1 MVGNDQKPSKPGH
14 ESSGAKANQDDVP
27 PDTQGGSQQPGGS
40 VEGGGVA
47 EGTLVELAD
56 KDRKEDKEGGSSDF
70 VNYVAQR
77 VGGKANVFQ
86 TVWAAMMQEA
96 PAYLLD
102 EKKPIKLG
110 FGELYALPYRANWRE
125 IMQARFPRLAASLSK
140 TPSALREPFLINIG
154 WDAELFN
161 SDLVEMK
168 DGDKQ
173 HGWCVIFAPNEQWFK
188 IVRAYEKNQ
197 RTSLGARKYATR
209 FTKLIRRFTK
219 RILKYFLN
227 HVTQT
232 TIPAAAVRH
241 GTGAGGDYLV
251 PYIPKGKVRP
261 TAPEVGAT
269 YVVSGVQ
276 GKRTEEREEGALYGS
291 FKEVPPMP
299 LIPSS
304 PKDLWEREQ
313 RDSKQ

>member
-1 MVGNDQKPSKPGH
+1 MVGDDKKPSSPGH
-14 ESSGAKANQDDVP
+14 ESGRATAGEDDVSL
-27 PDTQGGSQQPGGS
+27 DTEGCSQES
-40 VEGGGVA
+40 GGGVEGSSVG

-56 KDRKEDKEGGSSDF
+56 EDGKEGKKNNSSDF

-102 EKKPIKLG
+102 ENKPIKLG

-125 IMQARFPRLAASLSK
+125 IMQAKFPRLASALKK
-140 TPSALREPFLINIG
+140 TPNELVEPFLINTG

-168 DGDKQ
+168 DGDKH

-188 IVRAYEKNQ
+188 IVRAYEKDQ
-197 RTSLGARKYATR
+197 RATLGAKKYAVR
-209 FTKLIRRFTK
+209 FTQLVRKFTK
-219 RILKYFLN
+219 RILRYFLN
-227 HVTQT
+227 YVTQT

-251 PYIPKGKVRP
+251 PHVPKGKVRP

-269 YVVSGVQ
+269 YVVGDIP
-276 GKRTEEREEGALYGS
+276 GKRTEEREKGALYGS

-313 RDSKQ
+313 RSDKQ

>member
-1 MVGNDQKPSKPGH
+1 MVGNDQKSGIPGD
-14 ESSGAKANQDDVP
+14 ESSGTTAGQDDVS
-27 PDTQGGSQQPGGS
+27 PDTESSSQQSGGSTEGS
-40 VEGGGVA
+40 SLA

-56 KDRKEDKEGGSSDF
+56 KDREEGKENSSSDF

-125 IMQARFPRLAASLSK
+125 IMQAKFPRLASALKK
-140 TPSALREPFLINIG
+140 TPRGLVDPFLINTG

-168 DGDKQ
+168 DGDKH
-173 HGWCVIFAPNEQWFK
+173 HGWCIVFAPNEQWFK
-188 IVRAYEKNQ
+188 IVRMYERDQ
-197 RTSLGARKYATR
+197 RAALGAKKYAVR
-209 FTKLIRRFTK
+209 FTQLIRKFAK
-219 RILKYFLN
+219 RILRYYLN

-241 GTGAGGDYLV
+241 STGTGGDYLV
-251 PYIPKGKVRP
+251 PHVPKGKVRP

-269 YVVSGVQ
+269 YVVGDIP
-276 GKRTEEREEGALYGS
+276 GKGTEEREEGALYGS
-291 FKEVPPMP
+291 FKEVPPLP

-313 RDSKQ
+313 RGDKQ

>member
-1 MVGNDQKPSKPGH
+1 MVGDDQKPSKPGY
-14 ESSGAKANQDDVP
+14 ESGGPAAGEDDVP
-27 PDTQGGSQQPGGS
+27 PDTQGGSPQSGGS

-56 KDRKEDKEGGSSDF
+56 EGGQEDEKSRSSDF

-86 TVWAAMMQEA
+86 TVWAAMIQEA

-102 EKKPIKLG
+102 ENKPIKLG
-110 FGELYALPYRANWRE
+110 FGELYAFPYRANWRE
-125 IMQARFPRLAASLSK
+125 IMQARFPRLA
-140 TPSALREPFLINIG
+140 SALKRTPKGLVDPFLINIG

-168 DGDKQ
+168 DGDKH

-188 IVRAYEKNQ
+188 IVRAYEKDQ
-197 RTSLGARKYATR
+197 RATLGAKKYAVR
-209 FTKLIRRFTK
+209 FTRLVRKFTK
-219 RILKYFLN
+219 RILRYFLN
-227 HVTQT
+227 YVTQT

-241 GTGAGGDYLV
+241 STGTGGDYLV
-251 PYIPKGKVRP
+251 PHVPKGKVRP

-269 YVVSGVQ
+269 YVVGDIP
-276 GKRTEEREEGALYGS
+276 GKRTEEREKGALYGS
-291 FKEVPPMP
+291 FKEVPPLP

-313 RDSKQ
+313 RGDKQ